1 MPTPQTPL
9 EATETPKPSQNP
21 HEKTPRVHVYAS
33 VLDYIRAL
41 RTSPTMNPDE
51 ALEWVTLEQ
60 EFTNRIAD
68 EKENSR

>member
-1 MPTPQTPL
+1 MPTTQAPLESPQTP
-9 EATETPKPSQNP
+9 TPTLNP
-21 HEKTPRVHVYAS
+21 PEKHPRVHVYES

-60 EFTNRIAD
+60 EFTYRIAD
-68 EKENSR
+68 EKEINR